1 MFLFTLTNLTKKF
14 RSNKKDFT
22 VVDHVSLKLPTS
34 GLVSIVGKSGCGKST
49 LLNMIMGIEKP
60 SSGSIYFKNLNIR
73 RFSKRKL
80 SLYRLKNISMIYQH
94 YNLVEDLNVLQN
106 VAIPLLM
113 SGKTKEGYE
122 SAKSLL
128 KKFNLDDLTYRKI
141 DFLSGGEKQRISI
154 LRALITNPDVI
165 LCDEPT
171 GALDEKNS
179 LMIMEELKK
188 ISNTK
193 LVLMVSHNTN
203 LVERFSD
210 RIITMK
216 SGKVVED
223 KAINETNN
231 SNERKYKKI
240 KYNHRWIKHLI
251 LNLFKRN
258 KFKLFFSFVSLVI
271 GLLSVFVGVGFID
284 GSKRSQQDALIHN
297 LSIGYSTVSE
307 TTYYSLSN
315 SPLQFKKNVRPE
327 TSLVDEY
334 FSDLDSVQICPNFN
348 YVFTPFP
355 TCTFNGQQ
363 IDNFEMVPL
372 LESFVRENF
381 VYPEIAGDFNKNSL
395 ENIIVNNQFL
405 EMISID
411 KKIAIGQ
418 SISIQYETN
427 LSCHT
432 FDLEHPLIYDD
443 FSYSLKLNIVDVVDE
458 FSFMNSPKIYYCYD
472 ALESWLKNNLL
483 FKISQFKGE
492 NVSVYDF
499 VSDSKSD
506 SAECSYSSFS
516 LLKNL
521 NDYETYYSIIK
532 ETTVNEKPLQI
543 ESKVYT
549 ISDSYNTFISSFK
562 DALIFF
568 LIIGFIGVLFILGM
582 ISLSNFLENK
592 KQSAILTCLGARTS
606 SISLTFLFYNLI
618 ISLSA
623 FALSFG
629 LSFLCISSLN
639 LLIQNNFG
647 LSNLITNCLDIKF
660 SFPFGFLAVSL
671 AVVILSTVLF
681 TLIPIFAYKN
691 FSISEE
697 LRDE

>member
-34 GLVSIVGKSGCGKST
+34 GLISIVGKSGCGKST
-49 LLNMIMGIEKP
+49 LLNTIMGIEKP
-60 SSGSIYFKNLNIR
+60 SSGSIYFKSQNIR

-80 SLYRLKNISMIYQH
+80 SSYRLKNISMIYQH

-106 VAIPLLM
+106 IAIPLLM
-113 SGKTKEGYE
+113 SGKSKEGYE
-122 SAKSLL
+122 SANSLL
-128 KKFNLDDLTYRKI
+128 KKFNLHDLTYRKI
-141 DFLSGGEKQRISI
+141 DHLSGGEKQRISI

-188 ISNTK
+188 ISSTK

-216 SGKVVED
+216 DGKIVDD
-223 KAINETNN
+223 KVINETTN

-240 KYNHRWIKHLI
+240 KYNHRWIKYLI

-258 KFKLFFSFVSLVI
+258 KFKLFFSFISLVV

-307 TTYYSLSN
+307 TSYYSLSN

-334 FSDLDSVQICPNFN
+334 FGDLDSVQICPNFN

-355 TCTFNGQQ
+355 TCTFNEQQ

-372 LESFVRENF
+372 LESFVRENY
-381 VYPEIAGDFNKNSL
+381 VYPEIDGDFNKNSL

-405 EMISID
+405 EMVSID
-411 KKIAIGQ
+411 KKDAIGQ
-418 SISIQYETN
+418 SISIRYQTN
-427 LSCHT
+427 ISYHT
-432 FDLEHPLIYDD
+432 SDLEHPLIYDD

-472 ALESWLKNNLL
+472 ALESWLKNNQL

-492 NVSVYDF
+492 NVSIYDF
-499 VSDSKSD
+499 VNDSKSD

-592 KQSAILTCLGARTS
+592 KQSAILTCLGARTG

-623 FALSFG
+623 FALSIG
-629 LSFLCISSLN
+629 LSFLCMSSLN
-639 LLIQNNFG
+639 LLIQKSFG

-660 SFPFGFLAVSL
+660 FFPYGFLAVSL

-681 TLIPIFAYKN
+681 TLVPIFAYKN